1 MAKKVIQLIDRP
13 MKRPFDDSVKS
24 GLETL
29 FAERKDELG
38 FKLTPR
44 WHKTDP
50 RLLLES
56 KFANLLI
63 DFGPE
68 NLKVNAEL
76 STVGRLMDNQKT
88 RAQIVGII
96 DEIAD
101 AVQV

>member
-1 MAKKVIQLIDRP
+1 MR
-13 MKRPFDDSVKS
+13 RPFDDSVKAS
-24 GLETL
+24 LEQL

-63 DFGPE
+63 DFGPT
-68 NLKVNAEL
+68 NLKVDAEL
-76 STVGRLMDNQKT
+76 SAIGRIMDNQKT
-88 RAQIVGII
+88 RTMITGLI

-101 AVQV
+101 TVQV